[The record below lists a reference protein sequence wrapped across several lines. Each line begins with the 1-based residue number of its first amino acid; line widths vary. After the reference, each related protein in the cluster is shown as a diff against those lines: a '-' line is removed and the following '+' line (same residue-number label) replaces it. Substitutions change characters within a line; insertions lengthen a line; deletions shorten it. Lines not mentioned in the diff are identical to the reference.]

1 MLFGMQGIGL
11 CMRVSLSL
19 LCVLWARLK
28 EDDATAEEKHET
40 ENQPADGATAEEKNE
55 TENKTSISGNDS
67 DIDKNH
73 TVNSSGK
80 NRLFGR
86 QKPVH
91 HVLGGGKCA
100 DVLLWRNR
108 QISAGILASG
118 TVIWFF
124 FECVGYHLVTFICH
138 SIILTLSTLFLWS
151 NLAAFTDMSPPQFP
165 EIKLPEDLFVRV
177 ALYLRCVFNVA
188 SKMCQDVTTE
198 PDIRKFLTATLVLWV
213 ISIIG
218 SWFDFLT
225 ILYLVFVV
233 SLTLPM
239 LYEKHEDLADTCAEK
254 ALVEL
259 KKQYA
264 VLDQT
269 VLQKLPISAVQRQH
283 RS

>member
-1 MLFGMQGIGL
+1 MLQP
-11 CMRVSLSL
+11 
-19 LCVLWARLK
+19 

-177 ALYLRCVFNVA
+177 ALYLRC
-188 SKMCQDVTTE
+188 
-198 PDIRKFLTATLVLWV
+198 ATLVLWV